1 MDEKIKKPHSL
12 SLENRSSLRLTGV
25 VDVGAFD
32 EETVKAYTDYGCL
45 TVSGT
50 GLHIGELSID
60 SGMLEITGEI
70 TALVYSSES
79 RKSGNLFKRIFSA

>member
-1 MDEKIKKPHSL
+1 MKKPHSL
-12 SLENRSSLRLTGV
+12 SLENRNGLKLTGV

-45 TVSGT
+45 TISGAE
-50 GLHIGELSID
+50 LHIGELSID
-60 SGMLEITGEI
+60 SGLLEVTGEI

-79 RKSGNLFKRIFSA
+79 RKNGNLFKRIFSA